1 MVVVDRMYYLEKYFM
16 TLVILLSIVAPS
28 YAFDMDAAL
37 AIYQAEQNQQHQ
49 IVEQQ
54 QAPQQRTHEY
64 YQQKWLEQ
72 QGEMKVAQPV
82 MNDMQGQQ
90 QYAQAVPESDDLFL
104 AAVNGNN
111 AQIAK
116 LLGQGLDI
124 NVSNAER
131 ETALHMAAAR
141 GHYSTVI
148 YLINN
153 GAYIKARTVKNWIPL
168 HHAVRFSHPNIVN
181 FLMRRG
187 SSAHE
192 RTSDGLSAIDM
203 ARNANDYRLLSML
216 GAR

>member
-1 MVVVDRMYYLEKYFM
+1 MVDRMYCINKVFI
-16 TLVILLSIVAPS
+16 VSGILLSIVVPS

-37 AIYQAEQNQQHQ
+37 AIYQAENNKQYQN
-49 IVEQQ
+49 IEQQ
-54 QAPQQRTHEY
+54 QVPQQRTREY

-72 QGEMKVAQPV
+72 QGQAQVAEPEI
-82 MNDMQGQQ
+82 NGMQGQQ
-90 QYAQAVPESDDLFL
+90 RYLQTAPESEDLFL

-116 LLGQGLDI
+116 LLAQGLDI
-124 NVSNAER
+124 NTSNAER

-153 GAYIKARTVKNWIPL
+153 GAYIKARTVKNWTPL

-181 FLMRRG
+181 YLMKRG

-192 RTSDGLSAIDM
+192 KTSDGLSAIDM
-203 ARNANDYRLLSML
+203 ARNVNDYRLLSIL